1 MGSRAKL
8 SIGTAIQ
15 DGWHAFRLAP
25 WAFVGFVLL
34 SSLLAQLAN
43 VIPLFGALV
52 ATLVNLWGGVGLIRS
67 SWIALE
73 GTAPSFEDFTRWNSS
88 AVWRLFSR
96 QLVLTLLLLPIALV
110 VIVVALSAADAW
122 TVVQPLMNLALT
134 VDPNDPQLADAGR
147 ATALELALNFSRS
160 PLAWLTV
167 AIGLLFATYF
177 QVNQSF
183 LGFLALLDDLNP
195 IATIQRGITVV
206 QSQWWQVLSLLIL
219 QVLILLLG
227 FLACVVGLVAAAPVC
242 ICITGAAYRQLF
254 GQEDKTGLISTP

>member
-52 ATLVNLWGGVGLIRS
+52 ATLVNLWGGVGLIRG

-122 TVVQPLMNLALT
+122 TMVQPLMNLALT
-134 VDPNDPQLADAGR
+134 VDPNDSQLADAGR
-147 ATALELALNFSRS
+147 ATALELVLNFSHS
-160 PLAWLTV
+160 PLA
-167 AIGLLFATYF
+167 
-177 QVNQSF
+177 
-183 LGFLALLDDLNP
+183 
-195 IATIQRGITVV
+195 
-206 QSQWWQVLSLLIL
+206 
-219 QVLILLLG
+219 
-227 FLACVVGLVAAAPVC
+227 
-242 ICITGAAYRQLF
+242 
-254 GQEDKTGLISTP
+254 